1 MKHLLPV
8 LLALFLL
15 TACGAPA
22 GTAGPAPETV
32 NSADFEEVDLTTV
45 FDQDWGAGVPLPLDG
60 ETRAEYAVLLREQM
74 ETAYSVMADC
84 TGLSIWPNRRELGEP
99 WYDAD
104 GEAWYPFP
112 GYAGVDEVRAAIQD
126 AFTAD
131 SAAFL
136 DRYLDPEGSPWLK
149 DMDGGLW
156 WRGSGYLDGAVFQ
169 PPERY
174 CFDSLALLSKSENR
188 LEFVLM
194 GATAYGT
201 PSLERFTLLRE
212 DGTWKLDGYG
222 GQAEPLDDSL
232 PGALWV
238 HTMDLLDTAIREEGG
253 YTGDIPEIHQERLLR
268 YPDQLGEDGDVFR
281 IYRAYPAF
289 LLDQSASTTS
299 LAPLLRD
306 GWCRPENA
314 PWLVF
319 LLRDGGQVWLGAL
332 PAEAGTPDSELFQAH
347 RDLLLAQWNE
357 GVAK

>member
-136 DRYLDPEGSPWLK
+136 DRCLDPEGSPWLK

-156 WRGSGYLDGAVFQ
+156 WRGSGYFGWG
-169 PPERY
+169 R
-174 CFDSLALLSKSENR
+174 LSAA
-188 LEFVLM
+188 
-194 GATAYGT
+194 G
-201 PSLERFTLLRE
+201 TLLFR
-212 DGTWKLDGYG
+212 
-222 GQAEPLDDSL
+222 L
-232 PGALWV
+232 PGSPIQVGEPAGVCSHGRNGLRNAV
-238 HTMDLLDTAIREEGG
+238 SGAI
-253 YTGDIPEIHQERLLR
+253 
-268 YPDQLGEDGDVFR
+268 
-281 IYRAYPAF
+281 YPA
-289 LLDQSASTTS
+289 
-299 LAPLLRD
+299 P
-306 GWCRPENA
+306 
-314 PWLVF
+314 
-319 LLRDGGQVWLGAL
+319 GG
-332 PAEAGTPDSELFQAH
+332 
-347 RDLLLAQWNE
+347 
-357 GVAK
+357 